1 MNRIQLSITLETFI
15 TRLFT
20 AWIIISLCNSFYSSD
35 FLSLAFVE
43 CEALAFFLLKV
54 FCMFAVLTILSGQQR
69 TTLDVLLLFLSTMLY
84 SIRVVSGSDN
94 VYLLAGVCLFNTFVL
109 AYYYP
114 VLKKLLSRFPLPKN
128 IALIGILLLGI
139 CLTLFIFFTTLCRHQ
154 LGRTS
159 TFDMGI
165 FIQMFHNMREHGT
178 MLTTCERNELL
189 SHLNVHTSLF
199 YYVLLPFYAL
209 FPTVKTLLFLQ
220 AAAILI
226 GFFPL
231 LLLCRQLGFS
241 KKSILLIACMYGFAP
256 AISGGCFYDFHEN
269 VFLIPLLLFLFYFL
283 ERRYLV
289 RTILFAL
296 LVCSVKEDASL
307 FVIILGAFALLGKQ
321 HYKEGASLLVIGG
334 GSMALSFSYLASH
347 GEGLMTNHYANL
359 VPDSEK
365 GLLAILH
372 TLISNPGYLFT
383 QMFQEDKI
391 PFLITVLLPLLTL
404 MICTRKYSRFL
415 LLIPFLFINMLPSYS
430 YQHSVFYQ
438 YVFGPATF
446 LLYLCILNA
455 ADLKHSEQSRR
466 LLYCAVFACYAFVS
480 QIVPKSYYLKDY
492 KEYPKQVAAIKELS
506 TLLPEDAT
514 ISSST
519 FLVPQLATRKTIYMI
534 DGAILEQDS
543 IYQTDYAI
551 FDIRAGYQDDKVE
564 EEIQRYEQEGY
575 STYKEKPGVYII
587 LQASNQ

>member
-1 MNRIQLSITLETFI
+1 MKRIQSPITLETFI

-20 AWIIISLCNSFYSSD
+20 AWIIISLCNSFFSSD
-35 FLSLAFVE
+35 FLSLSFVE
-43 CEALAFFLLKV
+43 MESLTFFLLKV
-54 FCMFAVLTILSGQQR
+54 LCLFAALTIFSGWKR
-69 TTLDVLLLFLSTMLY
+69 TTLDVVLLFLSTFLY

-94 VYLLAGVCLFNTFVL
+94 VYLLAGVCLFNIFVL
-109 AYYYP
+109 TYYYP
-114 VLKKLLSRFPLPKN
+114 VLKKLLSQIPLPKN
-128 IALIGILLLGI
+128 IAMSGILVLGI
-139 CLTLFIFFTTLCRHQ
+139 GLTLFIFFTTLCRHQ

-165 FIQMFHNMREHGT
+165 FIQMFHNMKEHGA

-199 YYVLLPFYAL
+199 YYILLPFYAL

-220 AAAILI
+220 AAAIGV

-231 LLLCRQLGFS
+231 LLLCKKLGFS
-241 KKSILLIACMYGFAP
+241 KKATLLIACIYGLAP

-321 HYKEGASLLVIGG
+321 YYKEGTSLLLVGG

-359 VPDSEK
+359 VPDSEE

-404 MICTRKYSRFL
+404 IICTRKYSRFL

-438 YVFGPATF
+438 YVFGPAIF
-446 LLYLCILNA
+446 LLYLCLLNA
-455 ADLKHSEQSRR
+455 ADLKHARQNRCM
-466 LLYCAVFACYAFVS
+466 LYCAIFACYAFVS

-492 KEYPKQVAAIKELS
+492 KEYPKQVAAMKELS
-506 TLLPEDAT
+506 TLLPEEAS
-514 ISSST
+514 ISAST
-519 FLVPQLATRKTIYMI
+519 FFVPQLATRETIYMI
-534 DGAILEQDS
+534 DGALLEQDS
-543 IYQTDYAI
+543 IYHTDYAI
-551 FDIRAGYQDDKVE
+551 FDIRSGFQDENVE
-564 EEIQRYEQEGY
+564 EEMKRYEQEGY
-575 STYKEKPGVYII
+575 TTYKEKPGIYII
-587 LQASNQ
+587 LRASD